1 MVLGC
6 KISNS
11 VAKHKKK
18 SRKKWWLFGSS
29 IKYGNI
35 VYQVWK
41 HRGGVGC
48 RQRFYLNISL
58 MPPMDPMRLV
68 AS

>member
-18 SRKKWWLFGSS
+18 SRKSGGFSALLSS
-29 IKYGNI
+29 MKTSCVKYGNI
-35 VYQVWK
+35 V
-41 HRGGVGC
+41 
-48 RQRFYLNISL
+48 
-58 MPPMDPMRLV
+58 
-68 AS
+68 AE